1 MSMNS
6 KLLKDIQQ
14 VVAKEA
20 AKKALQ
26 LYFENKGFKNP
37 DALVIPSQISDISLG
52 VPEFGNRLEVVGYNE
67 QYDPFT
73 GVAKVGWNLYVNG
86 SNRMYLGETVH
97 NSVSDLISGNTPQH
111 ADLATPEHTVN
122 EICSFIMKTFNASK
136 DGFERLPPNTRIMS
150 PNPMGLRTMTGAD
163 GSMTRS
169 FINLP

>member
-1 MSMNS
+1 MNS
-6 KLLKDIQQ
+6 KLLKEIQQ
-14 VVAKEA
+14 AVAKEV

-26 LYFENKGFKNP
+26 VYFEGKGFKTP
-37 DALVIPSQISDISLG
+37 DSLVIPSQISDISLG

-97 NSVSDLISGNTPQH
+97 NSVSDLIGSNIPQH
-111 ADLATPEHTVN
+111 ADLARPEHTVG
-122 EICSFIMKTFNASK
+122 EICSFIMKVFRASE
-136 DGFERLPPNTRIMS
+136 DGFERLPPNTRVVS